1 MRNSRYR
8 PLVVV
13 AVGVALI
20 VFALAF
26 PSASRLVLVV
36 GGVAIVSGVVTGITR
51 LTRNR
56 SPHAG
61 GLK

>member
-51 LTRNR
+51 LR
-56 SPHAG
+56 SAHS
-61 GLK
+61 

>member
-1 MRNSRYR
+1 M
-8 PLVVV
+8 
-13 AVGVALI
+13 
-20 VFALAF
+20 FALAF